1 MDATPN
7 FKLQNLK
14 RNDNVSPPVDV
25 PYLDERPPCL
35 FTSCGESMRR
45 RLVSISTVALALIAG
60 FAPPANAQRVL
71 GVGDDALVLPRG
83 VFRLRT
89 IGQWTGFNERY
100 GKDTPGRPD
109 GALEPL
115 GIDFTLDTIGVK
127 QFPNLAALQTGL
139 QSLTGNPNWYAT
151 LGNTK
156 VTLRDRI
163 TAYPLVFDLGLTDRI
178 SVAILVPYVQTHSS
192 VFFNVNTNGT
202 QGNLGFNP
210 AAGGIAAAVT
220 QNTTMYTQFIT
231 AAATLEGSLAACQAN
246 PGVSP
251 SCPALLANQA
261 SASALITNSRLFAGG
276 TVGPVGGAFSPTGG
290 VYTASPFVPIVGT
303 DAQLTIE
310 ARVAA
315 FKALYTSF
323 LGAGNP
329 ITTNGPF
336 ASQSRLT
343 LPDAQ
348 RILSTAPFGI
358 VADPLTSTGH
368 SHVGDID
375 IGGKFLVFDSFGS
388 SKNARY
394 SPSGLNFRTAVA
406 GVLRLPTGQVESPNN
421 FVDVGTGRGVTTIE
435 GRWYGDVLL
444 GSRFWQSFVVRF
456 NKPFSDTQEMRII
469 DLPNQELA
477 PEYRRQTVDRSL
489 GSAFEFETTPRI
501 VINDFFAISGQY
513 VYRHKNQDHYKGTFA
528 IPKAVTGFADIT
540 LDASTLDLET
550 EATEHRLGGGI
561 AFSNL
566 YSFEQGKATIPF
578 EVTYLHWQTVNG
590 WGGNQ
595 PKLFTDQIVLR
606 LYARLFGASK

>member
-1 MDATPN
+1 
-7 FKLQNLK
+7 
-14 RNDNVSPPVDV
+14 
-25 PYLDERPPCL
+25 
-35 FTSCGESMRR
+35 MRR
-45 RLVSISTVALALIAG
+45 RLVSISIVALAFIAV

-83 VFRLRT
+83 IFRLRL
-89 IGQWTGFNERY
+89 IGNWTHFNERY
-100 GKDTPGRPD
+100 GMDTPGRPN

-115 GIDFTLDTIGVK
+115 GIDFTLDTIGVR
-127 QFPNLAALQTGL
+127 QFPNLATLQGGLQT
-139 QSLTGNPNWYAT
+139 LTGNPNWYAT

-156 VTLRDRI
+156 VTLRDRV
-163 TAYPLVFDLGLTDRI
+163 TAYPFIFEAGITNRVSL
-178 SVAILVPYVQTHSS
+178 AINVPYVQTHSS

-210 AAGGIAAAVT
+210 AAGGIATAVT
-220 QNTTMYTQFIT
+220 QNTTMYTQFIN
-231 AAATLEGSLAACQAN
+231 ASNALEGSIAACKAN
-246 PGVSP
+246 PAVSP
-251 SCPALLANQA
+251 SCPTLLANEA
-261 SASALITNSRLFAGG
+261 SATTLINLSRAFAGG

-303 DAQLTIE
+303 DAQLSIE
-310 ARVAA
+310 ARVQA
-315 FKALYTSF
+315 FKALYASF

-358 VADPLTSTGH
+358 VADPLTSTGR
-368 SHVGDID
+368 SHLGDID
-375 IGGKFLVFDSFGS
+375 IATKFSIFDSFGGDRE
-388 SKNARY
+388 ARM
-394 SPSGLNFRTAVA
+394 SPSGVNFRTAVL
-406 GVLRLPTGQVESPNN
+406 GLLRLPTGQVESANN
-421 FVDVGTGRGVTTIE
+421 FVDVGTGRGATALE

-456 NKPFSDTQEMRII
+456 NKPFSDTEEMRII

-477 PEYRRQTVDRSL
+477 PAYRRQTVDRSL

-513 VYRHKNQDHYKGTFA
+513 VYRHKQQDHYKGTFT
-528 IPKAVTGFADIT
+528 IPKAVTGYADIT

-550 EATEHRLGGGI
+550 EQTEHRLGGGI
-561 AFSNL
+561 SFSNMFA
-566 YSFEQGKATIPF
+566 FEQGKVKVPF

-590 WGGNQ
+590 SGGNQ
-595 PKLFTDQIVLR
+595 PKFFTDQIQLR
-606 LYARLFGASK
+606 LYAKLFGAAK

>member
-1 MDATPN
+1 
-7 FKLQNLK
+7 
-14 RNDNVSPPVDV
+14 
-25 PYLDERPPCL
+25 
-35 FTSCGESMRR
+35 MRR
-45 RLVSISTVALALIAG
+45 RLVSISTVALAFIAV

-83 VFRLRT
+83 IFRLRT

-100 GKDTPGRPD
+100 GMDTPGRPN

-115 GIDFTLDTIGVK
+115 GVDFTLDTIGVK
-127 QFPNLAALQTGL
+127 QFPNLAVLQAGLQT
-139 QSLTGNPNWYAT
+139 LTGNPNWYAT

-156 VTLRDRI
+156 VTLRDRV
-163 TAYPLVFDLGLTDRI
+163 TAYPIVLDLGLTNRI
-178 SVAILVPYVQTHSS
+178 SLAVVIPYVQTHSS

-220 QNTTMYTQFIT
+220 QNTTMYTQFI
-231 AAATLEGSLAACQAN
+231 AASNALEGSIAACQAN
-246 PGVSP
+246 PAVSP

-261 SASALITNSRLFAGG
+261 SATTLIDLSRKFAGG

-290 VYTASPFVPIVGT
+290 VYTGSPFVPIVGT
-303 DAQLTIE
+303 DAQLSIE
-310 ARVAA
+310 ARVQA
-315 FKALYTSF
+315 FKALYASF

-336 ASQSRLT
+336 ASQNRLT

-358 VADPLTSTGH
+358 VAAPLTSTGH

-375 IGGKFLVFDSFGS
+375 IAGKFSIFDSFGGS
-388 SKNARY
+388 SEARY
-394 SPSGLNFRTAVA
+394 SPKGLNFRTAVA
-406 GVLRLPTGQVESPNN
+406 GLLRLPTGQVESANN
-421 FVDVGTGRGVTTIE
+421 FVDVGTGRGATALE
-435 GRWYGDVLL
+435 GRWYGDVFL

-469 DLPNQELA
+469 DLPNEELA
-477 PEYRRQTVDRSL
+477 PEYRRQTVDRTL

-501 VINDFFAISGQY
+501 VINDFFSISGQY
-513 VYRHKNQDHYKGTFA
+513 VYRHKAQDHYTGTFT
-528 IPKAVTGFADIT
+528 IPAAVTGYADIT

-550 EATEHRLGGGI
+550 EQTEHRLGGGI
-561 AFSNL
+561 SFSNL
-566 YSFEQGKATIPF
+566 YSFEQGKAKVPF

-590 WGGNQ
+590 SGGNQ
-595 PKLFTDQIVLR
+595 PKFFTDQIQLR
-606 LYARLFGASK
+606 LYAKLFGAAK